1 MTMIS
6 DFVTAGK
13 NSFGLVRLLAAMA
26 VVVSHSY
33 VIVGGMSVLQPLEAL
48 TGYPLGAHAVH
59 VFFTVSGMLVAASFD
74 RRPSVL
80 AFGAARFFR
89 IYPGLIMATVLVF
102 LALTFFVSSA
112 SLGEVATSAGRSYFA
127 KILIG
132 LAGSGSIAGVFD
144 SLPLAGEVNVPI
156 WTLKYEVICYITLAL
171 VMAFVVR
178 TKLVTAMQAT
188 AVILLVSGLWM
199 LRGLAYNDAQVVDHI
214 ARFSFSFWTGVMT
227 WHLRDKIAVRF
238 DILATLAMCT
248 ALSIYFHL
256 PVLPHFLIV
265 TTGYAA
271 LMLGKFRFGFLST
284 FTDRNDLSY
293 GVYIYGWPL
302 QQTLLLHN
310 PTFGPMTLAFAALV
324 ILLPLAY
331 LSWRL
336 IEKPALK
343 MKDRFA

>member
-6 DFVTAGK
+6 DFAVAGK
-13 NSFGLVRLLAAMA
+13 NSFGLVRLIAAMA

-33 VIVGGMSVLQPLEAL
+33 IIVGGMAVLQPLEAL

-74 RRPSVL
+74 RRPSVI
-80 AFGAARFFR
+80 AFGVARFFR

-102 LALTFFVSSA
+102 LALTLFVSTA
-112 SLGEVATSAGRSYFA
+112 SFGDIMSSSGRSYFA
-127 KILIG
+127 RVLVE
-132 LAGSGSIAGVFD
+132 LAGSGSIPGVFD
-144 SLPLAGEVNVPI
+144 TMPLAGEVNVPI
-156 WTLKYEVICYITLAL
+156 WTLKYEVICYIALAL

-178 TKLVTAMQAT
+178 TKMITALQA
-188 AVILLVSGLWM
+188 AAFFLLASGIWM
-199 LRGLAYNDAQVVDHI
+199 LRGLAYNDAQMVDHI
-214 ARFSFSFWTGVMT
+214 ARFSFSFWAGVT
-227 WHLRDKIAVRF
+227 AWYLRDKIVVRLG
-238 DILATLAMCT
+238 ILAALAMST

-256 PVLPHFLIV
+256 PVLPHFLIM

-271 LMLGKFRFGFLST
+271 LMLGKFRFGLLGT

-302 QQTLLLHN
+302 QQTLLLHYPN
-310 PTFGPMTLAFAALV
+310 FGPLALAFSALV

-331 LSWRL
+331 LSLRF

-343 MKDRFA
+343 MKDRFV

>member
-6 DFVTAGK
+6 DFAAAGK
-13 NSFGLVRLLAAMA
+13 NSFGLVRLIAAMA

-33 VIVGGMSVLQPLEAL
+33 IIVGGMGVLQPLEAL

-74 RRPSVL
+74 RRPSEL

-89 IYPGLIMATVLVF
+89 IYPGLIMATLLVF
-102 LALTFFVSSA
+102 LAMALLVS
-112 SLGEVATSAGRSYFA
+112 TSSFSEIMTGSGGSYFA

-132 LAGSGSIAGVFD
+132 LAGSSSISGVFD
-144 SLPLAGEVNVPI
+144 NLPLAGEVNVPI
-156 WTLKYEVICYITLAL
+156 WTLKYEVICYITLGL

-178 TKLVTAMQAT
+178 SKLITALQAAT
-188 AVILLVSGLWM
+188 VILIVSGLWM
-199 LRGLAYNDAQVVDHI
+199 LRGLAYNDAHFIDHI
-214 ARFSFSFWTGVMT
+214 ARFSFSFWVGVAA
-227 WHLRDKIAVRF
+227 WHLRDKIAMRF
-238 DILATLAMCT
+238 DIFATLLIIT
-248 ALSIYFHL
+248 ALSIYLHL
-256 PVLPHFLIV
+256 LVVPHFLII

-271 LMLGKFRFGFLST
+271 LQLGQYRFGKLSE

-310 PTFGPMTLAFAALV
+310 PGFGPLMLAFASLI

-343 MKDRFA
+343 MKDRFV